1 MVNMKAKFKKLK
13 LNIKFTIVIILFV
26 LMPMLAFSL
35 FLFANIERNAVDRR
49 LDAMAYRMEKSYDQI
64 IKNIDAINMSSQFFL
79 SDAGLRNHLRAVK
92 NGSPIMPLELMDFY
106 NENIIF
112 LERMLNNNPY
122 LYQIR
127 VYADSPDMQEMMP
140 ILYRTER
147 MRRLAWAAETAGGME
162 DMEPG
167 WKFDYYD
174 TLFDVNAVNR
184 TKKIMSLVMPVTD
197 VKEGQIGILEVA
209 MYMETMFPVIYD
221 PEQGTFGFFVDQS
234 GTVYYDDSVHNDN
247 SSREFKG
254 LDFYVSDPDI
264 NAAWQDGKETVFY
277 ATLQSQ
283 PFVVGIKPVDEI
295 DGVLVCFDSL
305 EAELGGVGRLRLM
318 FMAIA
323 MVIVVILIY
332 IINLIVKSLLHQFYD
347 ILHSIREVQ
356 KGDLDV
362 VITGG
367 GPDEM
372 GELGTQINTML
383 RRIKQLMADNV
394 NREILARHS
403 EIRALQNQI
412 NAHFIYNVLE
422 SIKMMA
428 EIDEK
433 YVISDAITALGKLL
447 RYSMR
452 WNDDYVSVAEELDY
466 IKNYMQLIN
475 LRFDY
480 EIDLAVTMPE
490 DIRSQRV
497 PKMSL
502 QPIIENAI
510 YHGIEQLAEDTSIYI
525 KGLRDGDDCVIE
537 ITDMGKGM
545 SEEEVNQLYSK
556 INVTVETSGGTGNGI
571 GLKNVQDRIKIGYGE
586 EYGLRISS
594 QLGLYTK
601 IIIRIPV
608 TVGVRGEGY
617 E

>member
-1 MVNMKAKFKKLK
+1 MDQFRSQFKKLR
-13 LNIKFTIVIILFV
+13 LNVKFTIVIILFV
-26 LMPMLAFSL
+26 LLPILAFSL
-35 FLFANIERNAVDRR
+35 LLFRGMEENAVNRR

-64 IKNIDAINMSSQFFL
+64 VKNIDAINMSSQFFL
-79 SDAGLRNHLRAVK
+79 SDAGLRNHLKAVK
-92 NGSPIMPLELMDFY
+92 NGQQIMPLELMDFY
-106 NENIIF
+106 NENIIL

-147 MRRLAWAAETAGGME
+147 MRRLKWAAKAGGGRE

-174 TLFDVNAVNR
+174 TLFDAEAVNR
-184 TKKIMSLVMPVTD
+184 NKKIMSLVMPVTD
-197 VKEGQIGILEVA
+197 IKEGQIGIMEAA

-221 PEQGTFGFFVDQS
+221 PEQGTFGFFADED
-234 GTVYYDDSVHNDN
+234 GTVYFDDSMD
-247 SSREFKG
+247 SSNNAD
-254 LDFYVSDPDI
+254 LDFYISDPDI
-264 NAAWQDGKETVFY
+264 KATWQNREEAVFY
-277 ATLQSQ
+277 TRIKNR
-283 PFVVGIKPVDEI
+283 PVIVGIKPVAEMN
-295 DGVLVCFDSL
+295 GVLVCFDSMQ
-305 EAELGGVGRLRLM
+305 AELGSVGRLRLM
-318 FMAIA
+318 FIAVA
-323 MVIVVILIY
+323 MVIVVILIF
-332 IINLIVKSLLHQFYD
+332 IINLIVKGLLHQFYD

-362 VITGG
+362 VITGCG
-367 GPDEM
+367 TDEM

-383 RRIKQLMADNV
+383 TRIKQLMADNV
-394 NREILARHS
+394 NREILARNS

-433 YVISDAITALGKLL
+433 YAISDAITALGKLL

-452 WNDDYVSVAEELDY
+452 WSDDYVSVADELDY
-466 IKNYMQLIN
+466 IKNYLKLIN

-480 EIDLAVTMPE
+480 EIGLAVNVPE
-490 DIRSQRV
+490 DIICQRV

-510 YHGIEQLAEDTSIYI
+510 YHGLEQLAEDTSIYI

-545 SEEEVNQLYSK
+545 SEEEVSRLDFK
-556 INVTVETSGGTGNGI
+556 INGTVETSGGAGNGI
-571 GLKNVQDRIKIGYGE
+571 GLKNVQDRIQIGYGE
-586 EYGLRISS
+586 EYGLRICS

-608 TVGVRGEGY
+608 TVTLRGG
-617 E
+617 